1 MKRLQAFK
9 FQLRPGG
16 QQECEM
22 RRFAGACRFVFNRA
36 LALQNENHE
45 AGNKYIPYGKMA
57 SWLVEWKNAT
67 ETQWL
72 KYSPSQPLQ
81 QSLKDLERAY
91 KNFFQNRAAFPR
103 FKKRGQN
110 DAFRYPQGVKLDQ
123 ENSRIFLPKL
133 GWMRYRNSR
142 QVTGV
147 VKNVTVSQSCGKW
160 YISIQTESEVS
171 TPVHPSA
178 SMVGL
183 DAGVAKLATL
193 SDGTVFEPVNSFQK
207 NQKKLARLQRQLSR
221 RVKFSNNWQKQ
232 KRKIQRLHSRIA
244 NIRRDYLHKVT
255 TTVSKNHAM
264 IVIEDLKVSNMSKS
278 AAGTLSQPGRNVR
291 AKSGLNRS
299 ILDQGW
305 YEMRRQL
312 EYKQLWS
319 GGQLLAVPPAYT
331 SQRCACCGHTAKEN
345 RLSQSQFRCQ
355 VCGYT
360 ANADVNGARN
370 ILAAG
375 HAVLACGEMVQSGRS
390 LKQEP
395 TEMIQATA

>member
-1 MKRLQAFK
+1 
-9 FQLRPGG
+9 
-16 QQECEM
+16 M

-36 LALQNENHE
+36 LARQNENHE

-72 KYSPSQPLQ
+72 KDAQSQPLQ

-91 KNFFQNRAAFPR
+91 KNFFRKRAAFPR

-110 DAFRYPQGVKLDQ
+110 DVFRYPQGVKLDQ

-193 SDGTVFEPVNSFQK
+193 SDGTVFEPVSSFQK

-221 RVKFSNNWQKQ
+221 KVKFSNNWQKQ
-232 KRKIQRLHSRIA
+232 KRKIQRLHSCIA

-278 AAGTLSQPGRNVR
+278 AAGTVSQPGRNVR

-312 EYKQLWS
+312 EYKQLWR
-319 GGQLLAVPPAYT
+319 GGQVLAVPPAYT

-345 RLSQSQFRCQ
+345 RLSQSKFRCQ

-375 HAVLACGEMVQSGRS
+375 HAVLACGEMVQSGRP